1 MNRRNFLLT
10 APAAAGVGLS
20 IAELFASMVAAQNS
34 TPTDTEANYMVYSAE
49 EIEDD
54 IIALQAKP
62 GSKNLYR
69 NMNFAID
76 LTVEKNTV
84 AKELPI
90 FNDLGRPFAQSE
102 LLAAAQGADALFVS
116 PEDKLDAYF
125 FEGLPESVKVIA
137 SFSVGYDHI
146 DVGAAAKRGVPVANT
161 PNVLTDATADIA
173 ILLLLGASRRASE
186 GQDRVRSG
194 RWGSEK
200 LRDLLSWDLGGKTL
214 GILCLGRI
222 GRAVAHRARAFGL
235 KIHYSNRQ
243 QVSPEIEDGVVFHP
257 NADEL
262 LCVSNFL
269 SLHAPSTPKT
279 RHFLCRRRIEML
291 PAGAII
297 VNTARGTL

>member
-20 IAELFASMVAAQNS
+20 MAELFASMVAAQNS

-69 NMNFAID
+69 DMNFAID

-116 PEDKLDAYF
+116 PADKLDAYF
-125 FEGLPESVKVIA
+125 FEGLRAALEYGWSRDVLVLQIKSGLHEREGKALTNFPRALPSPDSDTNSSVHSAQQTTNFRI
-137 SFSVGYDHI
+137 
-146 DVGAAAKRGVPVANT
+146 
-161 PNVLTDATADIA
+161 
-173 ILLLLGASRRASE
+173 
-186 GQDRVRSG
+186 
-194 RWGSEK
+194 K
-200 LRDLLSWDLGGKTL
+200 LRACQGDDTMT
-214 GILCLGRI
+214 
-222 GRAVAHRARAFGL
+222 
-235 KIHYSNRQ
+235 
-243 QVSPEIEDGVVFHP
+243 VSRPRHVVIQP
-257 NADEL
+257 
-262 LCVSNFL
+262 
-269 SLHAPSTPKT
+269 
-279 RHFLCRRRIEML
+279 
-291 PAGAII
+291 
-297 VNTARGTL
+297 

>member
-1 MNRRNFLLT
+1 MNKPILVATRHFP
-10 APAAAGVGLS
+10 PAVEER
-20 IAELFASMVAAQNS
+20 IARDFCA
-34 TPTDTEANYMVYSAE
+34 
-49 EIEDD
+49 
-54 IIALQAKP
+54 
-62 GSKNLYR
+62 
-69 NMNFAID
+69 
-76 LTVEKNTV
+76 
-84 AKELPI
+84 I

-116 PEDKLDAYF
+116 PADKLDAYF

-214 GILCLGRI
+214 GILGLGRI